1 LQINE
6 LKNSMRNKLKYHSK
20 RNHSQTI
27 NIKKNQNNVFD
38 YRNGVFNNNLGLQML
53 FSSDEIAVSPIMNDF
68 RLNQS
73 AFSI

>member
-1 LQINE
+1 
-6 LKNSMRNKLKYHSK
+6 MRNKLKYHSK